1 MDQRLLQLP
10 DVASVRS
17 IAYEP
22 IYALADH
29 TPEHSE
35 LIHVIDGKLRLSVG
49 GRRYAAGPGDTL
61 LAPCD
66 LPHRDMFDLGE
77 GLDVLL
83 IHFRWSGE
91 ELFRQAVSNDDLLAL
106 SAETRAEASRVF
118 DAMRCDYGGEALDRT
133 VAAARI
139 HYLLL
144 LFHRD
149 VARRRQPAAEP
160 VSPGEANH
168 RRLVAE
174 AKAYM
179 EEHYAEPITLEQMA
193 AALEISP
200 FHLSRV
206 FSQESDFSLFGYL
219 ANVRLTKARQLLLEE
234 SLPVAEI
241 AYAVGYASPNYFA
254 KVFRKAF
261 GYPPSQARRR

>member
-1 MDQRLLQLP
+1 MDERLLQLP

-35 LIHVIDGKLRLSVG
+35 LIHVIDGRLRLSMG

-66 LPHRDMFDLGE
+66 LPHRDIFDLSE

-83 IHFRWSGE
+83 VHFRWPGE
-91 ELFRQAVSNDDLLAL
+91 EPFRQSVGNNDLLAL
-106 SAETRAEASRVF
+106 SSATRAEASRVF

-139 HYLLL
+139 HCLLL
-144 LFHRD
+144 LFYRD
-149 VARRRQPAAEP
+149 VERRRRPETAP
-160 VSPGEANH
+160 VSPGETSH
-168 RRLVAE
+168 RRLVVE

-179 EEHYAEPITLEQMA
+179 EVHYAEPITLDQVA
-193 AALEISP
+193 AALSVSP

-206 FSQESDFSLFGYL
+206 FGQESDFSLFGYL
-219 ANVRLTKARQLLLEE
+219 ANVRLTKARQLLLEQ
-234 SLPVAEI
+234 SVPVAEV

-261 GYPPSQARRR
+261 GFPPSQARRR